1 METMMGNRLNK
12 IYERAMDNYQRG
24 YIDKALEQCEK
35 GISLNL
41 KDVRL
46 LNLKGMLLYIKG
58 DLKGSIATWQ
68 INSHYNNDEI
78 SKIYLN
84 DAKKD
89 EENLKLYYLAESDIR
104 EFKIDAALEKLEK
117 CRVSDFNS
125 INVNNALSIC
135 YLRKG
140 DYLRA
145 MEFNEKS
152 LNINKE
158 GNIALEIKNQI
169 NGYLQDPTDEFKSS
183 IKKRAMIIILILIIA
198 IAIFSIMNIGIKDIL
213 FNKND
218 DLVVNEEIIN
228 EKVINEKLTNEE
240 VTDEEIINEDANGAN
255 ILEEVEKEQVTK
267 LNSEEEIEKAY
278 NQAMR
283 LFDEK
288 EYDDAIELL
297 KSAYNSDLYTYYRK
311 HILFLLASCY
321 YEKNQF
327 KEAIAYYEEYIAKY
341 DKTYIE
347 EIYYKLALA
356 YEEIDLNK
364 SKEYAE
370 HINKEFKNSIYNN
383 SKISKII
390 SK

>member
-1 METMMGNRLNK
+1 MENRLNK
-12 IYERAMDNYQRG
+12 IYEKAMDNYHGG
-24 YIDKALEQCEK
+24 YIEKSLEQCEK

-58 DLKGSIATWQ
+58 DLKGAIAVWQ

-78 SKIYLN
+78 SKIYLR

-89 EENLKLYYLAESDIR
+89 EENLRLYSQAECDIR
-104 EFKIDAALEKLEK
+104 EFKIDEALEKLEK
-117 CRVSDFNS
+117 CKSSDFNG
-125 INVNNALSIC
+125 INVNNALAVC

-140 DYLRA
+140 NYLRA

-152 LNINKE
+152 LTINKE
-158 GNIALEIKNQI
+158 GKIALEIKSQI
-169 NGYLQDPTDEFKSS
+169 NEYLEDPRDEFKSS
-183 IKKRAMIIILILIIA
+183 IKKRVIALLLILISVIS
-198 IAIFSIMNIGIKDIL
+198 IFIIVNKIIKDKDEVL
-213 FNKND
+213 YNKKD
-218 DLVVNEEIIN
+218 DLLINEDVMINEDIIIN
-228 EKVINEKLTNEE
+228 EELD
-240 VTDEEIINEDANGAN
+240 DETLLED
-255 ILEEVEKEQVTK
+255 IEKEQVTK
-267 LNSEEEIEKAY
+267 LNSQEEIEKAY
-278 NQAMR
+278 EQAMA
-283 LFDEK
+283 LFNEKKYDE
-288 EYDDAIELL
+288 AIALL
-297 KSAYNSDLYTYYRK
+297 KSAYNSDVYTYYNK
-311 HILFLLASCY
+311 HVLFLLASCY

-327 KEAIAYYEEYIAKY
+327 KEAIAYYEEYISKY
-341 DKTYIE
+341 DETYIE

-370 HINKEFKNSIYNN
+370 HIKKEFVNSIYNN